1 MHLVLSEFCAYKKEQ
16 NIAKKECLLYTV
28 REYIGDN
35 ILAQLKR
42 QVIIMLNEEKQFEDY
57 LFQKTTSLRRE
68 KLVGTTP
75 KG

>member
-16 NIAKKECLLYTV
+16 NIAKKECLPV

-57 LFQKTTSLRRE
+57 LFQKTTSLE
-68 KLVGTTP
+68 
-75 KG
+75 